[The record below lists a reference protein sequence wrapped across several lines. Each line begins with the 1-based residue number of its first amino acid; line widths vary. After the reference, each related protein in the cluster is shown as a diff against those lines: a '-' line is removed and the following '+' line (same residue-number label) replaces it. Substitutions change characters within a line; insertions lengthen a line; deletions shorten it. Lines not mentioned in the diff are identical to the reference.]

1 MQNHASPQGDDIRP
15 MENDSPAAENDIR
28 PQGYY
33 KNTRGND
40 GVIVFVRAPSF
51 IGSGFSQE
59 RKVEI

>member
-1 MQNHASPQGDDIRP
+1 MQNHVLPQGDDIRP

-51 IGSGFSQE
+51 IGSGFS
-59 RKVEI
+59 